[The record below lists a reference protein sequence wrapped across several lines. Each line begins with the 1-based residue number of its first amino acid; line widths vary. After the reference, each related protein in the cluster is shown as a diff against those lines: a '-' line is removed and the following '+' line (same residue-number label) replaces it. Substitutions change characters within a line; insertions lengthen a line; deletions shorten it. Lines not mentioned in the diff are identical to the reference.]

1 MSRACFAVAAAHYN
15 DGRGIVFIGHSQ
27 GASILIAL
35 LKRGVDAKPAVR
47 RRLVS
52 ALLLG
57 ENVTVPKGR
66 AVGGDFEH
74 IPACR
79 SRGQTG
85 CVVAYSSFATT
96 PPPNSK
102 FGRVGTGL
110 HPFAPGASRS
120 GLQILCV

>member
-52 ALLLG
+52 ALLRGPVRRGNRGPSEREGPDGRPIRQPHCSPQPAHALG
-57 ENVTVPKGR
+57 LPQEP
-66 AVGGDFEH
+66 
-74 IPACR
+74 
-79 SRGQTG
+79 
-85 CVVAYSSFATT
+85 
-96 PPPNSK
+96 
-102 FGRVGTGL
+102 GT
-110 HPFAPGASRS
+110 A
-120 GLQILCV
+120 

>member
-1 MSRACFAVAAAHYN
+1 MSRACFAVVAAHYN

-35 LKRGVDAKPAVR
+35 LKRVVDAKPAVR

-74 IPACR
+74 IPASSRPAAGRRGERRGSR
-79 SRGQTG
+79 S
-85 CVVAYSSFATT
+85 AA
-96 PPPNSK
+96 
-102 FGRVGTGL
+102 RVGPRRTEDSASCSRWG
-110 HPFAPGASRS
+110 PPGVCTSS
-120 GLQILCV
+120 T